1 MINCLL
7 FFFVFSSGFLAA
19 YIDWVQFLR
28 EAFSLAGMQHQS
40 RFLLCLTVILL
51 SWAIPCYVGFKVY
64 ETAQSKF
71 AHFYPIRQIRV
82 RRDERSAR
90 GVLSQS
96 EPAEGKLAPRL
107 QEGQRF
113 RRHLTINLKLHSAKK
128 ALFCLL
134 YNFCELFSKQTLKRA
149 FVVVVAVLRMQDV
162 VDQVCF
168 VF

>member
-71 AHFYPIRQIRV
+71 AHFYPLIGKYVSDETKEVRV
-82 RRDERSAR
+82 VSYRKVSQRRGSWPLAYKK
-90 GVLSQS
+90 VNVS
-96 EPAEGKLAPRL
+96 ED
-107 QEGQRF
+107 
-113 RRHLTINLKLHSAKK
+113 I
-128 ALFCLL
+128 
-134 YNFCELFSKQTLKRA
+134 
-149 FVVVVAVLRMQDV
+149 
-162 VDQVCF
+162 
-168 VF
+168 